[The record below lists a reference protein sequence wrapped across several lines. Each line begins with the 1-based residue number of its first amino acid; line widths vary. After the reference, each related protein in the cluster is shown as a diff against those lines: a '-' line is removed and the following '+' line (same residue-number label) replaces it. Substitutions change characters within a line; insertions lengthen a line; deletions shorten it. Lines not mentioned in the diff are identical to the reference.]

1 MNIDAPPHTPS
12 TGRMGHYRVV
22 VYTKPF
28 RYVTWYF
35 NMQGFEQ
42 S

>member
-1 MNIDAPPHTPS
+1 MNIDPPHTPS
-12 TGRMGHYRVV
+12 TGHVGHYPVV
-22 VYTKPF
+22 VYPKQF

-42 S
+42 N